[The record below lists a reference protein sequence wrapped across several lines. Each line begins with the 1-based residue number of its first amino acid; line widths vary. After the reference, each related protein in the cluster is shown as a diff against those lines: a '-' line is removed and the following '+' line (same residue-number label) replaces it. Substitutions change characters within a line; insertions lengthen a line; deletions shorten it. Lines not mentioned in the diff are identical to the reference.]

1 MNGLNHRLNHG
12 FEYRSRLGAEAS
24 GIETLDYLT
33 HHHRQFGRD
42 EWRERI
48 RSERVLVNGIPAEER
63 QVLVPGQILS
73 WVRPPWREP
82 DAPCSFAVLY
92 RDNDLLATAKP
103 SGLPTLPGGG
113 GFLENTLLA
122 LVRKGFPTANPLH
135 RLGRGTSGIVL
146 FALTRQSTASLFKAW
161 RDGQVLKVYRAL
173 ASGHPDANEFAIDV
187 PIGPVPH
194 PVLGSVQGANPGGK
208 AAHSLIRVLERR
220 RSASLVEVTIST
232 GRAHQIR
239 IHLAAAGH
247 PLVGDPLYVPGGV
260 PSEGSRALP
269 SDLGYHLHNGLLG
282 FPHPQ
287 SGRWTEVACAPPALL
302 RTPRIG
308 LDDHHE

>member
-1 MNGLNHRLNHG
+1 MNNLNHG
-12 FEYRSRLGAEAS
+12 FEYRSRLGADAAGVEV
-24 GIETLDYLT
+24 LDYLT
-33 HHHRQFGRD
+33 LHHTQFGRD

-48 RSERVLVNGIPAEER
+48 HSARVLVNGMPAEER
-63 QVLVPGQILS
+63 QVLERGQILS

-82 DAPCSFAVLY
+82 DAPCSFAILY
-92 RDNDLLATAKP
+92 RDDHLLATAKP

-113 GFLENTLLA
+113 GFMENTLLA
-122 LVRKGFPTANPLH
+122 LVRKHFPTANPLH

-146 FALTRQSTASLFKAW
+146 FARTPQATASLFKAW
-161 RDGQVLKVYRAL
+161 RDGKVRKVYRAL
-173 ASGHPDANEFAIDV
+173 ASGHPGSDEFTIDV

-194 PVLGSVQGANPGGK
+194 AVLSSIEGANPGGK
-208 AAHSLIRVLERR
+208 AAHSRIRVLERR
-220 RSASLVEVTIST
+220 DSSSLVEVTIAT

-269 SDLGYHLHNGLLG
+269 SDLGYQLHNGLLG

-287 SGRWTEVACAPPALL
+287 TGLWTEIVCAPPPLL
-302 RTPRIG
+302 RTPRTG
-308 LDDHHE
+308 RDDHHE